1 MVILTYYVPPY
12 PLPYEHFV
20 TIQGD
25 CDDDTDCAG
34 DLKCFNRDN
43 GEDVPGCVGNT
54 EKHAR
59 TRRDYCYS
67 DTQVVTPNPTR
78 SPVTS
83 TSDPTV
89 SPSLRPVTSNPTT
102 SDPTVSP
109 SLSPVIT
116 SSPTTSD
123 PTLSP
128 SKKPTPSV
136 SLVFLSYLD
145 Y

>member
-67 DTQVVTPNPTR
+67 DTQVVTPNPTT
-78 SPVTS
+78 SPV
-83 TSDPTV
+83 
-89 SPSLRPVTSNPTT
+89 
-102 SDPTVSP
+102 
-109 SLSPVIT
+109 T

>member
-1 MVILTYYVPPY
+1 MVILTYYLLYPFPY
-12 PLPYEHFV
+12 DEHFV

-83 TSDPTV
+83 
-89 SPSLRPVTSNPTT
+89 NPTT